1 MADDASPD
9 DSFGPSFQE
18 VPTDSRE
25 SIIKTVLNM
34 LEDNIAHFKNDDS
47 EHGQRLHSGFVVLK
61 ENLNK
66 VTVLSESVKK
76 EAHLYDF
83 DSDTPGNGYRS
94 FNNIVQQATVCV
106 FDLCKQ
112 VCTTRDSILRFRK
125 GHFVRWAKWTF
136 LLCGSWAFGA
146 QWREALE

>member
-1 MADDASPD
+1 
-9 DSFGPSFQE
+9 
-18 VPTDSRE
+18 
-25 SIIKTVLNM
+25 M

-76 EAHLYDF
+76 EAPLYDF
-83 DSDTPGNGYRS
+83 DSDTPGNGFRS

-125 GHFVRWAKWTF
+125 GHFVRWDRVDFPFVWGWLGLNSHLG
-136 LLCGSWAFGA
+136 LLLLSWLILKIQLQLYIVFDIY
-146 QWREALE
+146 